1 MGYTKNMLTKDIEKT
16 KKEIRIYLN
25 SIKGILPR
33 NYNGKT
39 IIQLL
44 NNYYPHEIFLIDQKK
59 NYYFY
64 KEKSLI
70 SKGKKSRYVFKSS
83 REFITSSIV
92 YNELISKKYKMYH
105 ECIFNEVIRQENI
118 SKLEMRRNPK
128 IFKIAT
134 KIEKAKLKT
143 QQMEPEFLDVL
154 IGLYT
159 RKSTSQMDKVYIIKE
174 LEKYYCEKILRFFS
188 KVIDTEYNLQL
199 RQMAFYHLQ
208 SFGFQPVMRKQK
220 YMRIPSRNKKR
231 RKEMKNNY
239 ANEKYNIKKIPQE
252 LEYRLAS
259 SKEQKIKTYDFFIS
273 HSSID
278 YNIVQML
285 IFYLNKNRKHIYC
298 DWINDTDYLK
308 RSLVGKATFNV
319 IINRMDQ
326 SKEMIFV
333 ESTNSLKSNW
343 CKYELNYFY
352 KKQKKIYFLSDES
365 IKNGTFDLVEYGHEN
380 FYDENYEDII
390 LFSST

>member
-1 MGYTKNMLTKDIEKT
+1 MGYTKNLLTKDIEKT
-16 KKEIRIYLN
+16 KKDIRIFLN
-25 SIKGILPR
+25 SIKVILPC
-33 NYNGKT
+33 NYNGET

-44 NNYYPHEIFLIDQKK
+44 NKYYPHEISLIDQK
-59 NYYFY
+59 NDYYFY
-64 KEKSLI
+64 KERSLI

-83 REFITSSIV
+83 REFITSSSV
-92 YNELISKKYKMYH
+92 YSELVSKKYKTSH
-105 ECIFNEVIRQENI
+105 ENNFDEAIRQENI

-128 IFKIAT
+128 ISKIAT

-143 QQMEPEFLDVL
+143 QQMEPEFLDIL
-154 IGLYT
+154 IGLYN
-159 RKSTSQMDKVYIIKE
+159 RKSTSQMDKVHIIKE
-174 LEKYYCEKILRFFS
+174 LEKYYCKKVLMFFS

-199 RQMAFYHLQ
+199 RQTAFYHLQ
-208 SFGFQPVMRKQK
+208 SLGFQPVMRKQK
-220 YMRIPSRNKKR
+220 YMRIPSKNKKR

-239 ANEKYNIKKIPQE
+239 ANENYNIKQIPQE

-273 HSSID
+273 HSSAD
-278 YNIVQML
+278 HNTVQML
-285 IFYLNKNRKHIYC
+285 ISYLNKNSKHIYC

-319 IINRMDQ
+319 IINRMNQ

-352 KKQKKIYFLSDES
+352 KQQKKIYFLSEES
-365 IKNGTFDLVEYGHEN
+365 IKNGTFDLEEYGYEH
-380 FYDENYEDII
+380 FYNKSYEDII
-390 LFSST
+390 LF